1 MRKNEIWVVTGAS
14 GGIGR
19 VLVRQLLA
27 KGCSVAA
34 LTRKPAVVA
43 EQQGA
48 QEKLLVVETN
58 ICEESSVQA
67 ALAAVVERFGR
78 YDVVVNTA
86 GYALR
91 GAIEEITDE
100 EARAAFNVNLF
111 GMLNVCR
118 NFVPGL
124 REQGGGFVINFAGIE
139 SVVATPYS
147 AVYNATKFATDAL
160 TDALN
165 KEAGQFGIAAIC
177 VKTGPMRTEYI
188 SHKQDAALKL
198 DAYDDVRAAAAE
210 AEAALEGNETVDPEK
225 LAALLIRLTEE
236 ENPPKNL
243 YLAKKSVD
251 TIREKWSFL
260 ENEFETWKWATVW
273 VDFPKEECYYGKRS

>member
-19 VLVRQLLA
+19 VLVSQLLA
-27 KGCSVAA
+27 KGFSVAA

-139 SVVATPYS
+139 SVVATPYN

-188 SHKQDAALKL
+188 SHKQEAALKL

-243 YLAKKSVD
+243 YLAKKSVE